1 MNLINS
7 TILKQNLTAL
17 SNWADSNSVPSV
29 IDSVTYDLYESNNP
43 FRKKFTEDEIQ
54 NRGIRIAANTGT
66 AVSAELFSA
75 FANPYYLTHKI
86 TQIPVL
92 CHHVVDSY
100 KKNSSVIAE

>member
-7 TILKQNLTAL
+7 TILKQNLASL
-17 SNWADSNSVPSV
+17 SNWADSTSVPTV

-43 FRKKFTEDEIQ
+43 FRKKFSEEEIH
-54 NRGIRIAANTGT
+54 NKGMRIAVNTGT

-92 CHHVVDSY
+92 CNHVIDTY
-100 KKNSSVIAE
+100 KRNKID